1 MRTTMTLIAAAV
13 AAAAAILPAASAGP
27 QLAQTVRVTETDYR
41 ITLSTRPRAGT
52 VTFVIRNAS
61 RDSHDFRLRGGGVT
75 RKTPM
80 LAPGQT
86 ARLRVVLKRG
96 VRYQLWCAPHAD
108 KGMRATFV
116 AR

>member
-1 MRTTMTLIAAAV
+1 MRTTMTLIAAV
-13 AAAAAILPAASAGP
+13 AAAAAILPAAGAGP

-61 RDSHDFRLRGGGVT
+61 RHSHDLRLRGGGIT

-96 VRYQLWCAPHAD
+96 VRYQLWCAPHAN